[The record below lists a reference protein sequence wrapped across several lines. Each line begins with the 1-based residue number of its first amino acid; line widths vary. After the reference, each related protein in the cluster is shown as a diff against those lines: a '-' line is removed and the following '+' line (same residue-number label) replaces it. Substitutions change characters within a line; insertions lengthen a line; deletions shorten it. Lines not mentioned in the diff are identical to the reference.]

1 MCTLKLNRDILAL
14 GEISQNPG
22 TKVSPTTISGQ
33 LATVADLLNSG
44 TPTKIFTVSQSGFD
58 THANEKGTQFE
69 DLKIFDSAI
78 SGFLS
83 TLHPKIADNVV
94 VVAYS
99 EFGRRVQV
107 NASGG
112 TDHGTAGVVF
122 VYGNSVKGGLAG
134 EYPSLTNL
142 SDGNLKITVDYRSI
156 YATLLE
162 NVLSH
167 DSKTILNGN
176 YPKLNIIKT

>member
-1 MCTLKLNRDILAL
+1 M
-14 GEISQNPG
+14 
-22 TKVSPTTISGQ
+22 
-33 LATVADLLNSG
+33 
-44 TPTKIFTVSQSGFD
+44 
-58 THANEKGTQFE
+58 
-69 DLKIFDSAI
+69 
-78 SGFLS
+78 
-83 TLHPKIADNVV
+83 